1 MIVTVTLAS
10 AQNYEPVKTLLTVN
24 QYRKAK
30 EDFDK
35 AMTNTKYAAKA
46 EAYILKVG
54 IYAGLA
60 MDKTV
65 QGTPEAA
72 QLTMEAAEAFKKYK
86 EMQPDLS
93 LASDL
98 VYQNGPINLYASIYA
113 MGYKD
118 YEAKK
123 WEESYQKYQTAVE
136 LSDFLINQKIFKT
149 PIDTSVLI
157 LAGLTAENAKHD
169 DDAAKAY
176 SRLADKKI
184 GGEGMESVYRFLVNY
199 SFKKGDIASFE
210 KYKATGKELF
220 PKSEFFNFDKI
231 DFAVGLVDDFD
242 SKLKALDQVLAT
254 SPDDSKA
261 NEVLGEVIFDTLNP
275 KNEGGK
281 LPSNAD
287 ELEKKMVNAFTK
299 AAATRPDWETPYIY
313 MGDHFI
319 TKAVRVGEA
328 RDAFATQLKSKV
340 KPGAKP
346 TPTDAAKRDSLESQY
361 ANALDRARDPYEK
374 AAAIMAKRG
383 DALKQN
389 EKAQYKKVVG
399 YLTDIYTNKKTQAK
413 GKPAEVAKYAAE
425 EKKWNDIYESIKLR

>member
-1 MIVTVTLAS
+1 
-10 AQNYEPVKTLLTVN
+10 
-24 QYRKAK
+24 
-30 EDFDK
+30 
-35 AMTNTKYAAKA
+35 MTNAKYASKP

-60 MDKTV
+60 MDKAV

-72 QLTMEAAEAFKKYK
+72 QLTTEAAEAFKKYK

-123 WEESYQKYQTAVE
+123 WEESSQKYQTAVE

-157 LAGLTAENAKHD
+157 LAGLTAENAKHED
-169 DDAAKAY
+169 EAAKY
-176 SRLADKKI
+176 YTRLADKKI
-184 GGEGMESVYRFLVNY
+184 AGEGMENIYRFLVNY
-199 SFKKGDIASFE
+199 SFRKGDLAAFE

-220 PKSEFFNFDKI
+220 PKSDFFNFDKI
-231 DFAVGLVDDFD
+231 DFAVGLVDDFN

-261 NEVLGEVIFDTLNP
+261 NEVLGEIIFDTLNP
-275 KNEGGK
+275 KNEGGQ
-281 LPSNAD
+281 LPANFD
-287 ELEKKMVNAFTK
+287 ELEKKMVGGFTK
-299 AAATRPDWETPYIY
+299 AAAGRQNWETPYIY

-319 TKAVRVGEA
+319 TKAVKVGEA
-328 RDAFATQLKSKV
+328 RDKFAAQLRTKV
-340 KPGAKP
+340 KPGAQPSKA
-346 TPTDAAKRDSLESQY
+346 DAAKRDSLEAQY
-361 ANALDRARDPYEK
+361 STALEMARDPYEK
-374 AAAIMAKRG
+374 AAAIMGARG
-383 DALKQN
+383 EALKQN

-399 YLTDIYTNKKTQAK
+399 YLSDIYTNKKNQAK
-413 GKPAEVAKYAAE
+413 GKPADVAKYTAE